1 MAFVYETFGAGHELL
16 IFLTQLKNLPG
27 ANSFLKE
34 SERYPALCKQTLPEE
49 LAKTL

>member
-34 SERYPALCKQTLPEE
+34 SERYGVLCKQALPEE